1 MKHPIIKLSEIPE
14 TGSIVADFFGRE
26 VHVFKQ
32 DGRNRAVANTC
43 LHFGGPLDFDG
54 ESCRFTCQWHQA
66 VFDAKSGKALEG
78 PAPSASRLMF
88 LSTIEE
94 EGYLSYIW
102 GE

>member
-1 MKHPIIKLSEIPE
+1 MKQPLINLTDIPE
-14 TGSIVADFFGRE
+14 TGSAIVDFFGRE

-32 DGRNRAVANTC
+32 DGKPRAVANSC

-54 ESCRFTCQWHQA
+54 ETCQFTCQWHQA
-66 VFDAKSGKALEG
+66 VFDAKTGKPVSG
-78 PAPSASRLMF
+78 PAPSASRLMY

-94 EGYLSYIW
+94 DGQLQYIW